1 MDCNNLNLKELMQ
14 EAENAKKYKDQIKY
28 CEDENKELQNRLKI
42 IEEFFSLL
50 FDYNFHSSDIKS
62 VDNLKNLFYS
72 KVSEDRQGYLLAK
85 ERIRYKD
92 EFNKQMRQ
100 FEDEMSWQREEL
112 MEAWEKF
119 RVIRTKKYQ
128 QTLKEI
134 NEESI

>member
-1 MDCNNLNLKELMQ
+1 MLTVSEARQCRSCGTWYLGVCFEDECKEL
-14 EAENAKKYKDQIKY
+14 
-28 CEDENKELQNRLKI
+28 ENKLKI
-42 IEEFFSLL
+42 IEDFFSRL
-50 FDYNFHSSDIKS
+50 FGYRFYSSDIKS
-62 VDNLKNLFYS
+62 VDSLESLFCSEVS
-72 KVSEDRQGYLLAK
+72 KDKQGYLLAE

-92 EFNKQMRQ
+92 QFNKQMKE
-100 FEDEMSWQREEL
+100 FENEMNWQREEL